1 MATYTKTSSISGV
14 TRTMEFPQ
22 YSQEE
27 FEKRIIAWKNG
38 NLLIQE
44 AFDKVSANGR
54 EFILTGITGE
64 EWDEYFKDK
73 SSPY

>member
-1 MATYTKTSSISGV
+1 MINNIP
-14 TRTMEFPQ
+14 RTIEFPQ

-27 FEKRIIAWKNG
+27 FEKRMIAWKNG

-54 EFILTGITGE
+54 EFILTGITGD
-64 EWDEYFKDK
+64 EWDVYFKSDT
-73 SSPY
+73 SAVE